1 MLRILTD
8 VITKILVLALEF
20 PADSLLFKELK
31 RKKETQEE
39 HRELPRAAVR
49 HSERNYEAT
58 LSAATPTLPLY
69 SR

>member
-1 MLRILTD
+1 MLRIPTD

-20 PADSLLFKELK
+20 PADSLLFEELK

-49 HSERNYEAT
+49 RSKGIMRPH
-58 LSAATPTLPLY
+58 
-69 SR
+69 